1 MVHSWKERTEKDRGA
16 AVLYEAD
23 WSKDGKKLA
32 VGLNGGCAAV
42 IDVSSLKS
50 AQAAARIF

>member
-1 MVHSWKERTEKDRGA
+1 MVHSWKGRTEKDRGA

-32 VGLNGGCAAV
+32 VGLNGGCAAI
-42 IDVSSLKS
+42 IDVSSLKTV
-50 AQAAARIF
+50 QAASRIS

>member
-1 MVHSWKERTEKDRGA
+1 MVHSWKERTEKARGA

-32 VGLNGGCAAV
+32 VGLNGGCAAI
-42 IDVSSLKS
+42 IDVSSLKTLE
-50 AQAAARIF
+50 AASRIP